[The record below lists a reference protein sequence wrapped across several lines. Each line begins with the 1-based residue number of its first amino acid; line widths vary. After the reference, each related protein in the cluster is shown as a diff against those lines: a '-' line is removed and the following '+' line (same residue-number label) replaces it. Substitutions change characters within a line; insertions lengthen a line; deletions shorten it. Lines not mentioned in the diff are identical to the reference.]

1 MQTKNDDAEESL
13 ESKDWVQTL
22 ASKYGKAGAYALGT
36 AALFF
41 VIWAVVV
48 YLLTRCPT

>member
-1 MQTKNDDAEESL
+1 MTKNDNAEPL
-13 ESKDWVQTL
+13 ENSWVQTL
-22 ASKYGKAGAYALGT
+22 ASEYGKAGAYALGT

-48 YLLTRCPT
+48 WLLTRC